1 VLRSGH
7 KPVVLVASIA
17 VLSAALLAATPAAAT
32 FHEIKIRSIF
42 RGPSAS
48 QAFVELQMWSAGQD
62 QVGGHQFRV
71 YNATGSA
78 FSGFTLP
85 SDVGDGVNQAR
96 ILLGD
101 TAAVGSP
108 DFTIAGLGTSLTNLA
123 SAGAACWE
131 IYDCVSWGTFTGEA
145 NLPSPAG
152 TPIAGGLSGSMV
164 SVRSITANCPTA
176 LDAADDTNQSNSDFG
191 FATGYS
197 PRNNSLVPPE
207 VICPLPPATSST
219 PTNTFNLKAAI
230 KKCKKKFPKG
240 PKRKKCIR
248 KAKHRAQA

>member
-1 VLRSGH
+1 M
-7 KPVVLVASIA
+7 VVLLASVA
-17 VLSAALLAATPAAAT
+17 VLAAALIAAAPAAAT

-48 QAFVELQMWSAGQD
+48 QAFVELQMYSAGQD

-71 YNATGSA
+71 YNAAGTS

-85 SDVGDGVNQAR
+85 SDVGNGANQAR

-108 DFTIAGLGTSLTNLA
+108 DFTISGLGTSLTNLA

-131 IYDCVSWGTFTGEA
+131 IYDCVSWGGFTGESH
-145 NLPSPAG
+145 LPSPSG

-176 LDAADDTNQSNSDFG
+176 LDPADDTNQSSADFG
-191 FATGYS
+191 FATGYA
-197 PRNNSLVPPE
+197 PRNNSLAPPE
-207 VICPLPPATSST
+207 VICPLPPATTT
-219 PTNTFNLKAAI
+219 PTNTFNLQAAI
-230 KKCKKKFPKG
+230 KRCRKKFPKG

-248 KAKHRAQA
+248 KARQKAAAA